1 MKVNFLQFMLA
12 SCLFLVP
19 FFPLYK
25 GLVFIRFR
33 KKTYNKIMYSLPKH
47 GLEQPNG
54 IYIDLLSTI
63 PTLIKFLRFLEL
75 FFFIN
80 KVNPRLG

>member
-1 MKVNFLQFMLA
+1 
-12 SCLFLVP
+12 
-19 FFPLYK
+19 
-25 GLVFIRFR
+25 
-33 KKTYNKIMYSLPKH
+33 MYSLPKH

-54 IYIDLLSTI
+54 KYIDLLSTI